1 MMPMKELIEPAL
13 RYRNLRI
20 ALVVPCYNEGL
31 TIRNVVDGFRAA
43 IPEIQPYVFD
53 NMSSDDTAEAAR
65 AAGATVVSVP
75 LRGKGNVV
83 RRMFADVDADV
94 YIMVDGDDTY
104 DASAAKRLVDKL
116 IDEKLD
122 MVVGCRE
129 TAEEERDAAY
139 RAGHQFGNK
148 LLTQSVVQLFGG
160 RFTDMLSGYRV
171 FSRRFV
177 KTFPSL
183 SKGFEIE
190 TELTVHALQLR
201 MPCGEVKTAYGGR
214 PDGSVSKLNTYRDG
228 IRILWMIFLLF
239 KAEKP
244 LVFFIIGFV
253 ACVALA
259 VGLAIPL
266 AFTYLE
272 TGLVPRL
279 PTAVLSSGL
288 VMIGFLSLACGLI
301 LDTVTMGRIEAKRLA
316 YLQIPPPSAD

>member
-1 MMPMKELIEPAL
+1 MH
-13 RYRNLRI
+13 YRNFRI

-31 TIRNVVDGFRAA
+31 TIRSVVSGFRSVLPGLRAF
-43 IPEIQPYVFD
+43 VFD
-53 NMSSDDTAEAAR
+53 NMSTDDTANEAR

-83 RRMFADVDADV
+83 RRMFADVDADI

-104 DASAAKRLVDKL
+104 DSSVARALVDKL
-116 IDEKLD
+116 IDERLD

-129 TAEEERDAAY
+129 TAAQDRDAAY
-139 RAGHQFGNK
+139 RAGHEFGNR
-148 LLTQSVVQLFGG
+148 LLTRSVVQLFGG
-160 RFTDMLSGYRV
+160 GFTDMLSGYRV

-183 SKGFEIE
+183 SQGFEIE

-201 MPCGEVKTAYGGR
+201 MPCGEVMTAYRGR
-214 PDGSVSKLNTYRDG
+214 PDGSVSKLNTWRDG
-228 IRILWMIFLLF
+228 IRILWTIFLLF

-244 LVFFIIGFV
+244 LVFFMLGFV

-259 VGLAIPL
+259 IGLAIPL
-266 AFTYLE
+266 VFTYLE
-272 TGLVPRL
+272 TGLVPRV
-279 PTAVLSSGL
+279 PTAILSSGL
-288 VMIGFLSLACGLI
+288 VMVGFLSLACGLV
-301 LDTVTMGRIEAKRLA
+301 LDTVTMGRLEGKRLA

>member
-1 MMPMKELIEPAL
+1 MS
-13 RYRNLRI
+13 YRNYRI
-20 ALVVPCYNEGL
+20 ALIVPCYNEGV
-31 TIRNVVDGFRAA
+31 TIRNVVNGFRAA
-43 IPEIQPYVFD
+43 IPELQAFIFD
-53 NMSSDDTAEAAR
+53 NMSTDDTAHEAR

-83 RRMFADVDADV
+83 RRMFADVDADI

-104 DASAAKRLVDKL
+104 DASAAKKLIDKL
-116 IDEKLD
+116 IDERLD

-129 TAEEERDAAY
+129 TAEQDRTEAY
-139 RAGHQFGNK
+139 RAGHEFGNK
-148 LLTQSVVQLFGG
+148 LLTRSVVQLFGG
-160 RFTDMLSGYRV
+160 GFTDMLSGYRV
-171 FSRRFV
+171 FSRRFA

-201 MPCGEVKTAYGGR
+201 MPCGEVATVYRGR

-228 IRILWMIFLLF
+228 IRILWTIFLLF

-244 LVFFIIGFV
+244 FVFFMIGFI
-253 ACVALA
+253 ACVVLA

-266 AFTYLE
+266 AITYME
-272 TGLVPRL
+272 TGLVPRV
-279 PTAVLSSGL
+279 PTAILSSGL
-288 VMIGFLSLACGLI
+288 VMVGFLSLACGLI

-316 YLQIPPPSAD
+316 YLQIPPPSAN